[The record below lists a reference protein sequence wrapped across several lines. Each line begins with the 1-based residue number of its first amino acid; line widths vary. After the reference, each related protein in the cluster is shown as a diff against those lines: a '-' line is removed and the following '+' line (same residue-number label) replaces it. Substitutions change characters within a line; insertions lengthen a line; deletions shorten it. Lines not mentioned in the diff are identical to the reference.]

1 MKRFSLLTL
10 LLLLC
15 VQFFSCAGSRMREPI
30 PAYLQEYPCGERH
43 MLWKAAKNAQPDIW
57 LFGSIHV
64 ADSSFYPFAPVVDSA
79 LDASTLVAAEL
90 DIHEDSTLAV
100 TERLV
105 REKGTLPENV
115 LLRDVLPDTLFRRID
130 SLASSWGFP
139 VRLLES
145 FRPWLVA
152 FSLSAM
158 AFERMGFSGEFGI
171 DREILLR
178 AEDQGKEVFALE
190 TPDAQV
196 GIFSNTAD
204 SLGIEY
210 LENTLW
216 EIQTADSMLAGVARA
231 WKCGDSRGLR
241 KFLDADTSDD
251 AYEEEL
257 GVKRNIRMAKSVDSL
272 AVSGKKVFVVVGSA
286 HLVGSSNIL
295 TLLEEKGYRI
305 EAF

>member
-1 MKRFSLLTL
+1 MKNFSLLTVF
-10 LLLLC
+10 LLLC
-15 VQFFSCAGSRMREPI
+15 AQFFSCAVSGRHEPL
-30 PAYLQEYPCGERH
+30 PVYLQARPCGERH
-43 MLWKAAKNAQPDIW
+43 LLWKAARDAQPDIW

-64 ADSSFYPFAPVVDSA
+64 ADSSFYPFAPIVDSA
-79 LDASTLVAAEL
+79 LDAASLVAAEL
-90 DIHEDSTLAV
+90 DIREDSTLAM

-105 REKGTLPENV
+105 REQGSLPENV

-130 SLASSWGFP
+130 SLASSWGFS

-152 FSLSAM
+152 LSLSAM
-158 AFERMGFSGEFGI
+158 AFEQMGLSGEFGI
-171 DREILLR
+171 DREVLLR
-178 AEDQGKEVFALE
+178 AEDQGKEIFALE
-190 TPDAQV
+190 SPEAQV

-216 EIQTADSMLAGVARA
+216 EIQTADSTLASVAKA
-231 WKCGDSRGLR
+231 WKCGDSQKLR
-241 KFLDADTSDD
+241 NLLDGDTSDD
-251 AYEEEL
+251 VYEEEL
-257 GVKRNIRMAKSVDSL
+257 GARRNVRMAKSIDSL

-295 TLLEEKGYRI
+295 TLLEERGYRI